1 MPFEKC
7 TLLNILLNNESWVD
21 FEVKAWGILS
31 LLYEILLIQE
41 LPHCLVNQ
49 QNILK
54 KEVHHYLEVALPH
67 CLVNQ

>member
-49 QNILK
+49 QNIFK
-54 KEVHHYLEVALPH
+54 KEAHHYLEVALAH

>member
-7 TLLNILLNNESWVD
+7 TLLNILLNNEPWVD

-49 QNILK
+49 QNIFK
-54 KEVHHYLEVALPH
+54 KEVHHDLEVALPH